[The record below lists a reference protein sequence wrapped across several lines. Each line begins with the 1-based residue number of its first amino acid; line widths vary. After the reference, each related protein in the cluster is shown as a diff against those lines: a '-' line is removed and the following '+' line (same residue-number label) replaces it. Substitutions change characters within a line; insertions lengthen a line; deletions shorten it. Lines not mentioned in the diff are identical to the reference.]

1 MNNVK
6 ISIITV
12 CYNASSVIEDTILSV
27 INQTYCNKEYII
39 IDGDSNDGTVD
50 IIKKYEDHIDN
61 WISEPDNGIFDAMNK
76 GIRMASGEW
85 INMMNAGDRFFSEFV
100 LEDIFSKAYPQ
111 TIQFLYSDCEM
122 RFPNGINYIRNA
134 SEEEGNIFHQAS
146 IYKKKLHEVYGYYC
160 VKNHLVMSDALFFN
174 LIPSNLYYRVPV
186 IIASYDMGGTSVQN
200 ISCRIQI
207 ACIKYIFHKIS
218 LTDFVKRIIR
228 GYFLSLIPEQFTNK
242 ARKIKNK
249 WKLFIYKKK

>member
-1 MNNVK
+1 MNMNNVK

-85 INMMNAGDRFFSEFV
+85 INMMNAGDRFFFRICIRRYILKSISTNNS
-100 LEDIFSKAYPQ
+100 IF
-111 TIQFLYSDCEM
+111 
-122 RFPNGINYIRNA
+122 
-134 SEEEGNIFHQAS
+134 IFR
-146 IYKKKLHEVYGYYC
+146 L
-160 VKNHLVMSDALFFN
+160 
-174 LIPSNLYYRVPV
+174 
-186 IIASYDMGGTSVQN
+186 
-200 ISCRIQI
+200 
-207 ACIKYIFHKIS
+207 
-218 LTDFVKRIIR
+218 
-228 GYFLSLIPEQFTNK
+228 
-242 ARKIKNK
+242 
-249 WKLFIYKKK
+249 